1 MHPDFETLSRIAQQ
15 ICDAEGGS
23 GWNVA
28 SREDY
33 LKHVV
38 PGGTS
43 PMAIHSII
51 WLGPDQAIVTSIVS
65 MIVNGQA
72 TAFERARRFVRSAS
86 DEWKL
91 AGSPSA
97 QMA

>member
-1 MHPDFETLSRIAQQ
+1 MHPDFETLSRIDQQ
-15 ICDAEGGS
+15 ICDAEGGR

-28 SREDY
+28 RREDY
-33 LKHVV
+33 LEHAV
-38 PGGTS
+38 PGGTT
-43 PMAIHSII
+43 PMAIQSIV

-72 TAFERARRFVRSAS
+72 TAFERVRRFVRSGS
-86 DEWKL
+86 DEWTV

-97 QMA
+97 QVA